1 MNHIRRIVLACERDM
16 EVVDCWAVG
25 ASKAMFEYQK
35 SSKMTW
41 GIEVDNFMYALE
53 KKDFHMFFIV
63 FFGFVAV

>member
-1 MNHIRRIVLACERDM
+1 M

-53 KKDFHMFFIV
+53 KKIFTCFLLFFLV
-63 FFGFVAV
+63 L